1 MKQNSERLKK
11 IKEEVDRAN
20 ELNDQLKD
28 DIQLMKEIRAANDGS
43 AVKSQG
49 PLN

>member
-28 DIQLMKEIRAANDGS
+28 YIQLMKEISHGGKRL
-43 AVKSQG
+43 
-49 PLN
+49 PLVTI

>member
-28 DIQLMKEIRAANDGS
+28 NIQLMKEISHCGKRL
-43 AVKSQG
+43 
-49 PLN
+49 PLVTI